1 MASQEELDRQ
11 KQFNEA
17 TEKRLSLERE
27 LNDMLA
33 RRIGIDGQIVSDQ
46 RDIGNSLLDQLKNL
60 KGNVQEKR
68 TIRSI
73 TNQIND
79 LTSRSYSLGE
89 QILGNEKE
97 RTKVVKDI
105 LDIEK
110 KSNLL
115 DLESKRFAAEAI
127 RLEQESRTVSKEKAE
142 ELIKESKLHRAISE
156 SLKDQAIES
165 QLLRKE
171 LQNIVDTS
179 DRISKNFGVKTFGAI
194 SDITEKIPGLSRF
207 SEPFQKASEAARQTA
222 TNNDKANELS
232 KLGSKIKKEDITRL
246 GLQNQLIG
254 KNGQILTGRAAQL
267 KAQNLGLLKT
277 NSTLMAGVKSLG
289 PALTKALGPLGLITE
304 FVQSLLQA
312 DKETTEL
319 QKSMALTKTEAVGF
333 RMGLTEAANQSGNI
347 NITATKLLKS
357 FGDLNKQFGF
367 ITNFSNDTLVTM
379 TKLTEVVG
387 VSSTSA
393 GNLAAASEV
402 TGTSFESNYKD
413 VLATSYELQRQSG
426 VQMDLRQI
434 LEQTGNVTG
443 TIRANLGANP
453 SRIAAAVTQAKLF
466 GASLEQVANAGKS
479 LLDFEASITAELEA
493 ELLLGKNINLER
505 ARAAALAGDQVTLAQ
520 ELQKEAGNFSDFTKM
535 NVIQQEALAKAMG
548 MTSDQLADILF
559 QQEVQGK
566 SAKELRAL
574 GKDELADRLEAQDL
588 QTKFNATV
596 EKLKA
601 IFVDVA
607 TALTPI
613 LSVLGDVFSI
623 VGKIFEFL
631 SPIMGTLTGIATGF
645 AVGGPVGAIIGGAL
659 GAAGDITKAAST
671 ADDLEIPAGY
681 GDTVIKK
688 GKNTIALNNS
698 DSVVAGTNLMPQNQ
712 NSSPVDNT
720 ETKRTNQLL
729 ESSVKA
735 LEELTKLSARPSV
748 FKIGADEFY
757 TSTSKFS
764 YQIQ

>member
-11 KQFNEA
+11 NQFNEA

-46 RDIGNSLLDQLKNL
+46 RDIGNSLSDQLKNL

-68 TIRSI
+68 IIRSI

-105 LDIEK
+105 LDLDS
-110 KSNLL
+110 KSRILE
-115 DLESKRFAAEAI
+115 LESKRFAAEAI

-142 ELIKESKLHRAISE
+142 ELIKESKLRRAISE
-156 SLKDQAIES
+156 SLKDQVLES

-171 LQNIVDTS
+171 LQNIVESS
-179 DRISKNFGVKTFGAI
+179 DKISRNFGVKTFGAL
-194 SDITEKIPGLSRF
+194 SDITKKIPGLSRF
-207 SEPFQKASEAARQTA
+207 SEPFQQASEAARSTA
-222 TNNDKANELS
+222 SNIEIAASSGGKGLTAE
-232 KLGSKIKKEDITRL
+232 KIKQL
-246 GLQNQLIG
+246 GLENQVG
-254 KNGQILTGRAAQL
+254 KLTGSAAATKL
-267 KAQNLGLLKT
+267 KGMSGFSKGLASAQ
-277 NSTLMAGVKSLG
+277 AGFTALG
-289 PALTKALGPLGLITE
+289 PMIRKALGPLGLITE

-393 GNLAAASEV
+393 GNLAAASEI

-426 VQMDLRQI
+426 VQMDLRDI
-434 LEQTGNVTG
+434 VEQTGKVTG
-443 TIRANLGANP
+443 TVRANLGANP
-453 SRIAAAVTQAKLF
+453 SQIAAAVTQAKLF

-479 LLDFEASITAELEA
+479 MLEFESSITAELEA
-493 ELLLGKNINLER
+493 ELLLGRDINLER

>member
-1 MASQEELDRQ
+1 MSTQQELEYQ
-11 KQFNEA
+11 
-17 TEKRLSLERE
+17 KRLREEIEETLFLQRSFTDEALRSARAVLGTSESARRTADAFKGVSSITTRIANEMKEVVSGSRKIETLANTLVKQQQAVSSVNTEFNAVIDNILFSNQNINDSLKLQMDSASKSALIFQKINDERSNLTDE
-27 LNDMLA
+27 EIHLLELYANQFDTLAQQEKQIKEIQRQAEEMKKITGGMFGIAEGADGVLKKLGGSKFSEALGLNDA
-33 RRIGIDGQIVSDQ
+33 IDKSKNYAQ
-46 RDIGNSLLDQLKNL
+46 SLLDGNNGVARAGDKFKVMGNLVGNLGKNL
-60 KGNVQEKR
+60 
-68 TIRSI
+68 S
-73 TNQIND
+73 
-79 LTSRSYSLGE
+79 
-89 QILGNEKE
+89 
-97 RTKVVKDI
+97 
-105 LDIEK
+105 
-110 KSNLL
+110 
-115 DLESKRFAAEAI
+115 
-127 RLEQESRTVSKEKAE
+127 
-142 ELIKESKLHRAISE
+142 
-156 SLKDQAIES
+156 
-165 QLLRKE
+165 
-171 LQNIVDTS
+171 
-179 DRISKNFGVKTFGAI
+179 
-194 SDITEKIPGLSRF
+194 
-207 SEPFQKASEAARQTA
+207 
-222 TNNDKANELS
+222 
-232 KLGSKIKKEDITRL
+232 
-246 GLQNQLIG
+246 
-254 KNGQILTGRAAQL
+254 
-267 KAQNLGLLKT
+267 
-277 NSTLMAGVKSLG
+277 KSLS
-289 PALTKALGPLGLITE
+289 PLAAITMFIEALG
-304 FVQSLLQA
+304 QA

-413 VLATSYELQRQSG
+413 VLATSYQLQMQSG
-426 VQMDLRQI
+426 VQMDLRDI
-434 LEQTGNVTG
+434 LEQTGKVTG
-443 TIRANLGANP
+443 TVRANLGANP
-453 SRIAAAVTQAKLF
+453 SLIAKAVTQAKLF
-466 GASLEQVANAGKS
+466 GSSLDDVAKAGKS
-479 LLDFEASITAELEA
+479 LLDFESSITAELEA
-493 ELLLGKNINLER
+493 ELLLGKDINLEK

-623 VGKIFEFL
+623 VGKIIEFL
-631 SPIMGTLTGIATGF
+631 SPLIGTITGIATGF

-659 GAAGDITKAAST
+659 GAAGDISKYVST
-671 ADDLEIPAGY
+671 ADDMAIPAGY
-681 GDTVIKK
+681 GDTIIKK
-688 GKNTIALNNS
+688 GKDTIALNNN
-698 DSVVAGTNLMPQNQ
+698 DTVVAGTNLGQGSQ
-712 NSSPVDNT
+712 

-729 ESSVKA
+729 ERLINQPA
-735 LEELTKLSARPSV
+735 V
-748 FKIGADEFY
+748 FKIGTDEFF
-757 TSTSKFS
+757 TSTSKYS